1 LLASPNARRLAREIG
16 IDLSSVRGSGPG
28 GRIVSEDVE
37 EFEAPVPT
45 GTGTPPAPTRAAALA
60 AAGPLV
66 RRHAVSKGVDLDQVL
81 GTGPA
86 GRIRRED
93 VDAVAATAAAG
104 KPTTKTEVSV
114 DAEETVIPLT
124 GMRAAIAQRMHTSLH
139 EMAQL
144 THGYEVRLDGVVWAK
159 AGAMVARKG
168 GVKFTRQGVMEQ
180 GLGNLLK
187 KMVSG
192 EGMQLMKV
200 EGEGRVYLADA
211 GKKITLLRLAGEAI
225 FVNGN
230 DVLAIEAGI
239 ENKITMM
246 RKVAGM
252 LSGGLFNVRL
262 SGHGIVAITSHYEP
276 LTLPVNAQTGPVF
289 TDPNATVAWSGGL
302 TPEII
307 TDISL
312 GTLLGRGSGE
322 SVQLRFAGEGWVVV
336 QPYEE
341 VVFQAKE

>member
-1 LLASPNARRLAREIG
+1 MALPFGSHQGTAMSVRTLQEFLASTHEKDAGA
-16 IDLSSVRGSGPG
+16 DA
-28 GRIVSEDVE
+28 
-37 EFEAPVPT
+37 FELESPH
-45 GTGTPPAPTRAAALA
+45 L
-60 AAGPLV
+60 L
-66 RRHAVSKGVDLDQVL
+66 
-81 GTGPA
+81 
-86 GRIRRED
+86 
-93 VDAVAATAAAG
+93 
-104 KPTTKTEVSV
+104 
-114 DAEETVIPLT
+114 
-124 GMRAAIAQRMHTSLH
+124 
-139 EMAQL
+139 
-144 THGYEVRLDGVVWAK
+144 EVRLNGLVWAK

-168 GVKFTRQGVMEQ
+168 AVKFTRQ

-187 KMVSG
+187 KAVSG

-200 EGEGRVYLADA
+200 EGQGRVYLADA
-211 GKKITLLRLAGEAI
+211 GKKITLLRLAGESI

-230 DVLAIEAGI
+230 DVLAVESGI
-239 ENKITMM
+239 ESRITMM

-302 TPEII
+302 APEII

-312 GTLLGRGSGE
+312 GTLMGRGSGE
-322 SVQLRFAGEGWVVV
+322 SIQLRFAGEGWVVV

-341 VVFQAKE
+341 VALQPRP

>member
-1 LLASPNARRLAREIG
+1 MSVRTLQEFLASSKER
-16 IDLSSVRGSGPG
+16 DVGS
-28 GRIVSEDVE
+28 DA
-37 EFEAPVPT
+37 FELESPHM
-45 GTGTPPAPTRAAALA
+45 L
-60 AAGPLV
+60 
-66 RRHAVSKGVDLDQVL
+66 
-81 GTGPA
+81 
-86 GRIRRED
+86 
-93 VDAVAATAAAG
+93 
-104 KPTTKTEVSV
+104 
-114 DAEETVIPLT
+114 
-124 GMRAAIAQRMHTSLH
+124 
-139 EMAQL
+139 
-144 THGYEVRLDGVVWAK
+144 EVRLKGLVWAK

-168 GVKFTRQGVMEQ
+168 AVKFTRQGVMEQ

-211 GKKITLLRLAGEAI
+211 GKKVTLLRLAGEAI

-230 DVLAIEAGI
+230 DVLAIESGI
-239 ENKITMM
+239 ESRITMM

-302 TPEII
+302 TPEIV

>member
-1 LLASPNARRLAREIG
+1 MAIQSLQDFLSRSKEKDASAEA
-16 IDLSSVRGSGPG
+16 
-28 GRIVSEDVE
+28 
-37 EFEAPVPT
+37 FELESPYM
-45 GTGTPPAPTRAAALA
+45 L
-60 AAGPLV
+60 
-66 RRHAVSKGVDLDQVL
+66 
-81 GTGPA
+81 
-86 GRIRRED
+86 
-93 VDAVAATAAAG
+93 
-104 KPTTKTEVSV
+104 
-114 DAEETVIPLT
+114 
-124 GMRAAIAQRMHTSLH
+124 
-139 EMAQL
+139 
-144 THGYEVRLDGVVWAK
+144 EVRLDGMVWAK

-168 GVKFTRQGVMEQ
+168 AVKFTRQGVLEQ

-187 KMVSG
+187 KAVSG

-200 EGEGRVYLADA
+200 EGQGRVYLADA
-211 GKKITLLRLAGEAI
+211 GKKITLLRLAGESI

-230 DVLAIEAGI
+230 DVLAVESGI
-239 ENKITMM
+239 ESRITMM

-302 TPEII
+302 APEII

-312 GTLLGRGSGE
+312 GTLMGRGSGE
-322 SVQLRFAGEGWVVV
+322 SIQLRFAGEGWVVV

-341 VVFQAKE
+341 VALQPRP

>member
-1 LLASPNARRLAREIG
+1 M
-16 IDLSSVRGSGPG
+16 SVRTLA
-28 GRIVSEDVE
+28 
-37 EFEAPVPT
+37 EFLSA
-45 GTGTPPAPTRAAALA
+45 
-60 AAGPLV
+60 
-66 RRHAVSKGVDLDQVL
+66 S
-81 GTGPA
+81 
-86 GRIRRED
+86 REK
-93 VDAVAATAAAG
+93 DASA
-104 KPTTKTEVSV
+104 
-114 DAEETVIPLT
+114 DAFELENPHL
-124 GMRAAIAQRMHTSLH
+124 L
-139 EMAQL
+139 
-144 THGYEVRLDGVVWAK
+144 EVRLDGLVWAK

-168 GVKFTRQGVMEQ
+168 AVKFTRQGLMEQ

-187 KMVSG
+187 KAVSG
-192 EGMQLMKV
+192 EGMQLMKI
-200 EGEGRVYLADA
+200 EGQGRVYLADA

-230 DVLAIEAGI
+230 DVLAIESGI
-239 ENKITMM
+239 DSQITMM

-302 TPEII
+302 TPEIVA
-307 TDISL
+307 DVSL

-322 SVQLRFAGEGWVVV
+322 SIQLRFAGDGWVVV

-341 VVFQAKE
+341 VALQAKS

>member
-1 LLASPNARRLAREIG
+1 M
-16 IDLSSVRGSGPG
+16 SVRTLA
-28 GRIVSEDVE
+28 
-37 EFEAPVPT
+37 EFLST
-45 GTGTPPAPTRAAALA
+45 
-60 AAGPLV
+60 
-66 RRHAVSKGVDLDQVL
+66 S
-81 GTGPA
+81 
-86 GRIRRED
+86 REK
-93 VDAVAATAAAG
+93 DASA
-104 KPTTKTEVSV
+104 
-114 DAEETVIPLT
+114 DAFELESPHL
-124 GMRAAIAQRMHTSLH
+124 L
-139 EMAQL
+139 
-144 THGYEVRLDGVVWAK
+144 EVRLDGLVWAK

-168 GVKFTRQGVMEQ
+168 AVKFTRQGLLEQ

-187 KMVSG
+187 KAVSG

-200 EGEGRVYLADA
+200 EGQGRVYLADA
-211 GKKITLLRLAGEAI
+211 GKKITLLRLAGESI

-230 DVLAIEAGI
+230 DVLATEAGI
-239 ENKITMM
+239 DSRITMM

-302 TPEII
+302 TPEIV
-307 TDISL
+307 TDVSL

-322 SVQLRFAGEGWVVV
+322 SIQLRFAGDGWVVV

-341 VVFQAKE
+341 VALQANS